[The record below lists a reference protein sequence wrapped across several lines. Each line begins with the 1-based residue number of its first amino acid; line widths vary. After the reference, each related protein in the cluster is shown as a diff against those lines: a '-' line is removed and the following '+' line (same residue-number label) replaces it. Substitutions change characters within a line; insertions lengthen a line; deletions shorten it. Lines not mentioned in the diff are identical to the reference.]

1 MRNSVRSSLR
11 AANQRNT
18 VQSAKLDVMG
28 YHLEEMKDLFL
39 QRELHMEVQ
48 MAEVENKMHTWALRP
63 AQFMMVSRPK
73 PVNPPHPAARWYP
86 GAPPTHQ

>member
-1 MRNSVRSSLR
+1 MRNSVKSSLR

-48 MAEVENKMHTWALRP
+48 MAEVENKMHT
-63 AQFMMVSRPK
+63 
-73 PVNPPHPAARWYP
+73 
-86 GAPPTHQ
+86 